1 VGAVTDVTTRV
12 GEAVAAEATLTTREQ
27 EILGVCAELLTEIG
41 YERLTI
47 DAVAA
52 RARASKATIYRRW
65 PGKPAL
71 VGAAVRYLTDPDNIA
86 PEYTGDL
93 RTDLLT
99 LLTNARDRFADKAPL
114 LAGMVHAMQEDPEL
128 AGLLRADIARC
139 RATTDALLARYSAA
153 GVITASDP
161 EFVRELAPATLMTR
175 ILITGEPV
183 DNDLLTHLVDR
194 VLLPLL
200 SPAER

>member
-1 VGAVTDVTTRV
+1 MTRV
-12 GEAVAAEATLTTREQ
+12 SAETTAAVDPEADLTVREQ
-27 EILGVCAELLTEIG
+27 EILAVCAELLTEIG

-71 VGAAVRYLTDPDNIA
+71 VGAAMRYITDSDNIA
-86 PEYTGDL
+86 PQYTGDL
-93 RTDLLT
+93 RADLLT
-99 LLTNARDRFADKAPL
+99 LLTNARDRLADKAPL

-128 AGLLRADIARC
+128 AGLLRADIDRC
-139 RATTDALLARYSAA
+139 RATTDALLARYSAE
-153 GVITASDP
+153 GVITAPDP

-183 DNDLLTHLVDR
+183 DDCLLNRLVDR
-194 VLLPLL
+194 VLMPLL

>member
-1 VGAVTDVTTRV
+1 VD
-12 GEAVAAEATLTTREQ
+12 EAELTTREQ

-71 VGAAVRYLTDPDNIA
+71 VGAAVRYITDSDNIA

-93 RTDLLT
+93 RADLLT
-99 LLTNARDRFADKAPL
+99 LLTNARDRFADKAAL
-114 LAGMVHAMQEDPEL
+114 LAGMVHAMQGDPEL

-139 RATTDALLARYSAA
+139 RATTDDLLARYCAEGA
-153 GVITASDP
+153 ITAPDP

-183 DNDLLTHLVDR
+183 DDALLHRLVDR

-200 SPAER
+200 SSAER